1 MNDWASTTAGPID
14 LVIGN
19 PALVNTLDALA
30 MTRYSENG
38 SVSSGEIVPS
48 PTYVR
53 EPASLALLGSALAM
67 LGLLYRRRNG
77 FSGFQ
82 AA

>member
-1 MNDWASTTAGPID
+1 MIGLPPRPVPLISSSAIPLLST
-14 LVIGN
+14 
-19 PALVNTLDALA
+19 TLDALA
-30 MTRYSENG
+30 MTTSFEHG
-38 SVSSGEIVPS
+38 SLSSGEIVPS
-48 PTYVR
+48 PTYAP
-53 EPASLALLGSALAM
+53 EPTSVALLGSALAM